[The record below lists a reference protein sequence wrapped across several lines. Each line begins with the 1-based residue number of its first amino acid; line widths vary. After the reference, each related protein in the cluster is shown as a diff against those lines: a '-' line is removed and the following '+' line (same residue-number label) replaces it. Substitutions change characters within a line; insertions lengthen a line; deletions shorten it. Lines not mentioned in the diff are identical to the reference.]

1 MKSTHVLF
9 GEETYLLQSKKDEII
24 KSNLSVKETTLNV
37 SVHDARETSIQ
48 EVIDDCQMMSFL
60 GGKRVIV
67 VKDCYFLTTEKV
79 KEKIEHDIDRLQ
91 SYLES
96 PNEETVL
103 ILMVPYEKMDGRK
116 KVVKNMKKLTTI
128 YEGKPLAS
136 YQLFDWFI
144 NYTKKERI
152 LISNEAINV
161 LINYVGSNLF
171 QLEQELKKMS
181 LYIGKDKE
189 LQKED
194 VESLVSKTLEQDIF
208 KLINSVVK
216 KDLQQSF
223 EILEDM
229 FRQGENPIKIINLI
243 ARQFRII
250 FQVRELKLQG
260 LSKAEMAS
268 KLKHSPY
275 VIGLSLD
282 MIDSYQSKELLS
294 ILSKLSALD
303 YQIKIGQLP
312 KEIAL
317 ETFITQVS

>member
-24 KSNLSVKETTLNV
+24 KSNLSAEETILNV

-103 ILMVPYEKMDGRK
+103 ILMVPYEKMEGRK
-116 KVVKNMKKLTTI
+116 KVVKNMKKLAAV

-136 YQLFDWFI
+136 YKLFDWIISF
-144 NYTKKERI
+144 TKREGI

-171 QLEQELKKMS
+171 QLEQELRKMA
-181 LYIGKDKE
+181 LYIGKENE

-229 FRQGENPIKIINLI
+229 FRQGESSIKIINLI

-250 FQVRELKLQG
+250 FQVRELNGQG
-260 LSKAEMAS
+260 LSKVEMGS
-268 KLKHSPY
+268 KLKISPY

-294 ILSKLSALD
+294 ILSKLSELD